1 MITRGD
7 KLLILLIILISI
19 FSLYMIKNNRLYY
32 EQKTVVI
39 KVDGEIYDTIDIVK
53 GMIPV
58 NVKVNSQFG
67 YNLVNIDESGVRV
80 LEASCKD
87 KIDVKQ
93 GDISNVGEIIV
104 CLPNRVTIEIVG
116 NSDLQ
121 LDGVSG

>member
-7 KLLILLIILISI
+7 KLLILFIILISI